1 MMSDGQVSD
10 RQAVLQAIRAVV
22 GPVVAGA
29 VSADR
34 DRRGLFG
41 ASGPLG
47 SVTQTAIRALP
58 VPDRLRQR

>member
-1 MMSDGQVSD
+1 MVGDRQVSD
-10 RQAVLQAIRAVV
+10 RRTVLQAIGAVA
-22 GPVVAGA
+22 GLAATGA